1 MDKKYSVEVRAM
13 NTINKCHAGQNH
25 MLEFRA
31 YSLINQL
38 KERKVSREQIEQE
51 INQLVDDEQQLFRDF
66 LNKWRNSI

>member
-1 MDKKYSVEVRAM
+1 
-13 NTINKCHAGQNH
+13 

-51 INQLVDDEQQLFRDF
+51 INQLADDEQQLFRDF
-66 LNKWRNSI
+66 LNQWRNSI

>member
-1 MDKKYSVEVRAM
+1 M
-13 NTINKCHAGQNH
+13 NTIHKCHTRQNH

-51 INQLVDDEQQLFRDF
+51 INQLADDEQQLFRDF
-66 LNKWRNSI
+66 LNQWRNSI